1 MENIELTFGEHF
13 ANLIQD
19 DDFDIALWI
28 GGYGSGKSFTGFL
41 KTVLTGSIEK
51 RRMLVVRKVYATLK
65 DSCFEDLK
73 EAISILNMENE
84 WKYIKSPYE
93 FENLITGTQIIFKGM
108 DDWRSEERRV
118 GKECRSRWSPYH

>member
-65 DSCFEDLK
+65 DSCFEDF
-73 EAISILNMENE
+73 
-84 WKYIKSPYE
+84 SPPCA
-93 FENLITGTQIIFKGM
+93 
-108 DDWRSEERRV
+108 SCV
-118 GKECRSRWSPYH
+118 S

>member
-108 DDWRSEERRV
+108 DDWRKLKSV
-118 GKECRSRWSPYH
+118 KI